1 MIGKNRHDRI
11 DPTEAVRSFVFP
23 IVLNEEQKKQA
34 SEMLKIARRKSQAQ
48 ITLEQKIVADLLQLR
63 FQLEDYI
70 NNQDFEL
77 NKRFGPVLKIYLQI
91 LKKKRVDFA
100 REIDIH
106 ETLLSQLINSRRR
119 PNENIMI
126 RLELHSNKCIPAD
139 YWFRLV
145 EKERIHE
152 IRTNKRLRKEE
163 KVHVSNRVSV
173 RI

>member
-1 MIGKNRHDRI
+1 MTRKKTFAQI
-11 DPTEAVRSFVFP
+11 DSTEAVRSFVFP
-23 IVLNEEQKKQA
+23 TELSEDQKRKA
-34 SEMLKIARRKSQAQ
+34 SELLKIARRNSQGQ
-48 ITLEQKIVADLLQLR
+48 ITEEEKLSAELLQLR

-70 NNQDFEL
+70 NNQEFLL
-77 NKRFGPVLKIYLQI
+77 NRRFGYFLKIYLQI
-91 LKKKRVDFA
+91 LKKKRIDFA

-152 IRTNKRLRKEE
+152 IKTNKRLRKEE
-163 KVHVSNRVSV
+163 KVHVSNRIPV